1 MSTSSSHGLRE
12 VLDAK
17 VLYGVMMLTTQKEG
31 KISSLETC
39 NGWKTMVART
49 WCFNLCSYKLE
60 MF

>member
-1 MSTSSSHGLRE
+1 MSTSSSRGLRE

-17 VLYGVMMLTTQKEG
+17 LLYGVMMLTTQKEG

-49 WCFNLCSYKLE
+49 WGFNLCSYKLE